1 MKTVVFGGSGQLGQ
15 CLAEQVQGN
24 PNYVF
29 LSSDEGNVT
38 KADQLR
44 HLFEKLKP
52 DVVVNCAA
60 YTAVDKAEDE
70 IDLAYAINSHAVKNL
85 AILSKEYNS
94 KLIHISTDFVFEG
107 NKVGLLA
114 EDDECKPQGVYGAS
128 KLEGEENIRAIH
140 SKYFIVRTSWLYSE
154 YGGNF
159 VKTML
164 RLADSRNELSVV
176 SDQVGT
182 PTYAMDLAAFILNL
196 ISSKSETYGLYHYS
210 DMGVASWYDFAHS
223 IFDLGEKKINLSAI
237 KTSQYP
243 TRARRP
249 FNSVMDKSKVIA
261 TFGEHIP
268 HWRDSL
274 RICLKNLV
282 KK

>member
-1 MKTVVFGGSGQLGQ
+1 MGQ